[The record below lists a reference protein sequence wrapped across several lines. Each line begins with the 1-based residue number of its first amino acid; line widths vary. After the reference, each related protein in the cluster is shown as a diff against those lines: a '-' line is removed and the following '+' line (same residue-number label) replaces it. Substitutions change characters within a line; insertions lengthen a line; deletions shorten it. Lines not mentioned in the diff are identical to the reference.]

1 MITKTV
7 CVVCIIALVVIAIL
21 LFTRA
26 RKSVLRFVV
35 AALFLVA
42 LGLVRELKSLPLQFS
57 SQEEAV
63 RHLFDG
69 KVVDVVDGKDSCFV
83 ITAEGTATEGP
94 QLINN
99 YLIKTKDGYRAAT
112 FFEKRERTFLMDDG
126 TFVSVCS
133 IEGTQ
138 DSYAYG
144 FYSEPVG
151 QETVITDTNGTVFK
165 TIAMKA
171 GGTDNIVFA
180 YAYVEEVG
188 DHYGVTMESKS

>member
-7 CVVCIIALVVIAIL
+7 YVVCILALVVIAIL

-26 RKSVLRFVV
+26 RKSVLRFVA

>member
-7 CVVCIIALVVIAIL
+7 CVVCIVALIVSAML

-26 RKSVLRFVV
+26 RKSAFRFVA
-35 AALFLVA
+35 AALFLLA
-42 LGLVRELKSLPLQFS
+42 LGLVKVLTSSPLSFS
-57 SQEEAV
+57 SQEEAI

-69 KVVDVVDGKDSCFV
+69 EVVDVVEGKDSSFV
-83 ITAEGTATEGP
+83 ITADGTPTEGP

-112 FFEKRERTFLMDDG
+112 FFEKRERTILTDDG
-126 TFVSVCS
+126 MFVSVCS

-144 FYSEPVG
+144 FYPGPAG

-165 TIAMKA
+165 TLAMKA

-188 DHYGVTMESKS
+188 DQYGVTMGSKT

>member
-26 RKSVLRFVV
+26 RKSVLRFVA
-35 AALFLVA
+35 AALFLIA

-57 SQEEAV
+57 SQEEAIQ
-63 RHLFDG
+63 HLFNG
-69 KVVDVVDGKDSCFV
+69 EVVDVVEGKGSCFV

-99 YLIKTKDGYRAAT
+99 YLIKTKAGYRAAT

-144 FYSEPVG
+144 FYPDPVG

-165 TIAMKA
+165 TITVQT
-171 GGTDNIVFA
+171 GGTDNVVFA
-180 YAYVEEVG
+180 YAYVEAVG
-188 DHYGVTMESKS
+188 DHYGVTMESKT

>member
-7 CVVCIIALVVIAIL
+7 CVVCIALVVIAIL

-26 RKSVLRFVV
+26 RKSVLRFVA
-35 AALFLVA
+35 AALFLIA
-42 LGLVRELKSLPLQFS
+42 LGLVKELKSSPLQFS
-57 SQEEAV
+57 SQEEAI
-63 RHLFDG
+63 RHLFNG
-69 KVVDVVDGKDSCFV
+69 EVVDVVEGKGSCFV

-112 FFEKRERTFLMDDG
+112 FFEKRDRTILTDDG
-126 TFVSVCS
+126 MFVSVCS

-144 FYSEPVG
+144 FYLNPVG

-165 TIAMKA
+165 TITVQT
-171 GGTDNIVFA
+171 GGTDNVVFA
-180 YAYVEEVG
+180 YAYVEAVG
-188 DHYGVTMESKS
+188 DHYGVTMESKT

>member
-7 CVVCIIALVVIAIL
+7 CVVCIIALVVITIL

-26 RKSVLRFVV
+26 RKSVLRFVA
-35 AALFLVA
+35 AALFLIA
-42 LGLVRELKSLPLQFS
+42 LGLVRELKSLSLQFS
-57 SQEEAV
+57 SQEEAI
-63 RHLFDG
+63 RHLFNG

-188 DHYGVTMESKS
+188 DHYGVVMESKT